1 MIRSMT
7 GYGAASLEGGEGPV
21 RAAVAIRSLNHRY
34 LEVGVNLSK
43 RVASIEPDVKTLV
56 QSRLKR
62 GKVDVS
68 VRASFGGDEAGGD
81 VVASQPLIAGL
92 VKALRQIRD
101 DHGLAG
107 DVAIADVAR
116 FPGVLEVVEVAG
128 PQDDESSKA
137 LLGLVARAL
146 DDLDAMRR
154 SEGERLASDLCERLA
169 AVSAAADG
177 LEGLSEATR
186 GARRDV
192 LLEKVR
198 SVTADLGLDDARLY
212 QEVVRLVDRSDV
224 AEELQRLRSH
234 VAQCRSLM
242 GDDAPAGKRLD
253 FLAQELMREA
263 NTVGSK
269 AASAQ
274 MAQAVVFLKTEIE
287 RFREQVQNVE

>member
-7 GYGAASLEGGEGPV
+7 GYGSASLEEAEGPV
-21 RAAVAIRSLNHRY
+21 RAGVAIRSLNHRY
-34 LEVGVNLSK
+34 LEIAVSLP
-43 RVASIEPDVKTLV
+43 RRMASIEPGVKALV
-56 QSRLKR
+56 QSRLRR

-68 VRASFGGDEAGGD
+68 VRATFARDDAAE
-81 VVASQPLIAGL
+81 VLVCQPLVSGL

-107 DVAIADVAR
+107 DVTVADVAR
-116 FPGVLEVVEVAG
+116 FPATLEVVEAPERADADSRDAVLRLAAG
-128 PQDDESSKA
+128 
-137 LLGLVARAL
+137 AL
-146 DDLDAMRR
+146 DELDAMRR
-154 SEGERLASDLCERLA
+154 AEGERLASDLCERLA
-169 AVSAAADG
+169 AISAAADS
-177 LEGLSEATR
+177 LEVQSAESR
-186 GARRDV
+186 SARRDA
-192 LLEKVR
+192 LLEKAR
-198 SVTADLGLDDARLY
+198 SVIREVGLDDARVY

-242 GDDAPAGKRLD
+242 GDEAPAGRRLD

-269 AASAQ
+269 AASAP
-274 MAQAVVFLKTEIE
+274 MAQAVVSLKAEIE